1 MNIDTKEVII
11 DHIKEAAIKLDLTIF
26 DHRVKVLR
34 DTIVKEK
41 KASEIRIGDKFAYTN
56 MHKHI
61 QHTQHT
67 FMVVEVISDGNT
79 MYSAVIIETKHRSQ
93 LGKMWSVPVDNIND
107 VFSKHIVE
115 KRLRKL

>member
-1 MNIDTKEVII
+1 MSIDTKELII
-11 DHIKEAAIKLDLTIF
+11 DDIKEAASKLELTIF

-56 MHKHI
+56 MHTH
-61 QHTQHT
+61 HT

-79 MYSAVIIETKHRSQ
+79 MYSAVIIETKYRSQ
-93 LGKMWSVPVDNIND
+93 LGKMWSFPVNNVND
-107 VFSKHIVE
+107 VFNRHMVE
-115 KRLRKL
+115 NRLRKL